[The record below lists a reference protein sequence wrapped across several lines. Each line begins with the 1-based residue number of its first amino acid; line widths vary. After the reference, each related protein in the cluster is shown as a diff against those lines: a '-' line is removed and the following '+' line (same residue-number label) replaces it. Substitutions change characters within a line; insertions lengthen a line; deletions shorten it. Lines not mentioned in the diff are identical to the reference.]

1 MSKKQNMK
9 QKKSGFKD
17 CVLYFSYKPIKKSN
31 KQKKINLAK
40 EDCSLVYFSFSQK
53 RNAGEM
59 ILFYEM
65 ESVLHV
71 LYITQD
77 EVECV
82 RLESFFKES
91 SKPSDSVAHF

>member
-1 MSKKQNMK
+1 
-9 QKKSGFKD
+9 
-17 CVLYFSYKPIKKSN
+17 
-31 KQKKINLAK
+31 
-40 EDCSLVYFSFSQK
+40 
-53 RNAGEM
+53 M